1 MRGNLQ
7 RVAAEIIK
15 NKKSI
20 PEKEVM
26 RAVLLLPLQA
36 CKGDVDGE
44 SLIAMAR

>member
-26 RAVLLLPLQA
+26 RAVLEFA
-36 CKGDVDGE
+36 VAVAG
-44 SLIAMAR
+44 M